1 MQSESLTKHKENGSQ
16 IKEIGRWSREN
27 EENVFTKLIKMKFN
41 DNWEITN
48 RKFKSVRREH
58 AKQQNEHGETERV
71 DKLERLRNVPEPL

>member
-1 MQSESLTKHKENGSQ
+1 MKKMYLQTNQNEIEKQNG
-16 IKEIGRWSREN
+16 K
-27 EENVFTKLIKMKFN
+27 
-41 DNWEITN
+41 WEITK